1 MTGNIVLPGDKL
13 STSEELLSGDG
24 TFEEDGIIRA
34 NRMGSYEVDEKGRMA
49 IVKPLTSV
57 PILVK
62 KGDVVLAYASSVR
75 SMMVIAEVFHVTQQ
89 NRAVSG
95 DTNGTIHVSEISEG
109 YVKTP
114 EDKYSIGDVIRARV
128 IQSSPSIQLST
139 KGKEFG
145 AIKSICQRCKKSLT
159 KKDNMLECE
168 NCGHKEKRNMAID
181 YGNYDI
187 DKL

>member
-13 STSEELLSGDG
+13 STSEELLAGDG

-49 IVKPLTSV
+49 IVKPLTSI
-57 PILVK
+57 PILVN
-62 KGDVVLAYASSVR
+62 KGDVVLANASSVR
-75 SMMVIAEVFHVTQQ
+75 SMMVIAEVFHVTQK

-95 DTNGTIHVSEISEG
+95 DRNGTIHVSEIADG

-114 EDKYSIGDVIRARV
+114 EDKYSIGDVIRAKV

-145 AIKSICQRCKKSLT
+145 AIKSICQRCKKSL
-159 KKDNMLECE
+159 KKTDNGLECE
-168 NCGHKEKRNMAID
+168 NCGHKERRNIAED
-181 YGNYDI
+181 YGSYDLN
-187 DKL
+187 KL